1 MKLGC
6 NTAFVA
12 IADLDGSTLR
22 AFYQALLGVS
32 PAIDQPGHYTEFQ
45 LPGLRIGLFKPKDNN
60 KAEFADSSK
69 GSLSICLEVDHLE
82 TAIAHLNALGYP
94 PTTPIQTASHGR
106 EIYIYDPQ
114 GNRLILHESTG
125 VGVTNT
131 PKS

>member
-12 IADLDGSTLR
+12 IADLDGYTLR
-22 AFYQALLGVS
+22 TFYQALLGIN
-32 PAIDQPGHYTEFQ
+32 PTIDQPGQYAEFQ
-45 LPGLRIGLFKPKDNN
+45 VPGLRIGLFKPKDIN

-82 TAIAHLNALGYP
+82 TAIAHLKTLGYP
-94 PTTPIQTASHGR
+94 PTTPIQSASHGR

-114 GNRLILHESTG
+114 GNRLILHESRG
-125 VGVTNT
+125 VGVANT
-131 PKS
+131 